1 MPTCHSWQLLLVPA
15 GPIAGQAPAEEGRGR
30 LSQPHYRCRPTAND
44 VYFNTCLPKSS
55 DAKLDFE
62 LDNYTLM
69 AHEVGHALGLSNSA
83 ASLDYLTLTRAAG
96 YVISHP
102 TIHDSVLNNDSRVRR
117 DLAEPDCAPY
127 PVDVMAIYALYQNVP

>member
-1 MPTCHSWQLLLVPA
+1 
-15 GPIAGQAPAEEGRGR
+15 
-30 LSQPHYRCRPTAND
+30 
-44 VYFNTCLPKSS
+44 
-55 DAKLDFE
+55 
-62 LDNYTLM
+62 M

-83 ASLDYLTLTRAAG
+83 APLDYLTLTSAAG

-127 PVDVMAIYALYQNVP
+127 PFDVMAIYALYQNVP

>member
-1 MPTCHSWQLLLVPA
+1 M
-15 GPIAGQAPAEEGRGR
+15 R
-30 LSQPHYRCRPTAND
+30 LSQSHYCCRPTAND
-44 VYFNTCLPKSS
+44 VYFNACLPKSS

-83 ASLDYLTLTRAAG
+83 APLDYLSLTSAAG

-102 TIHDSVLNNDSRVRR
+102 TIPDSVMNYDWEVPSWAYL
-117 DLAEPDCAPY
+117 LAIDEPDCSPL
-127 PVDVMAIYALYQNVP
+127 PFDIMIIYALYQTVD